1 MVKHGPVYNGQKNWL
16 VLITAILLVIVPT
29 VGGLGFEM
37 AISGGATNGQYH
49 ATAASGIGK
58 TIQAAY
64 GWDNAK
70 STYVTGQISQQY
82 SNNVTISF
90 TAGDAISFVWIFTN
104 NTTWDANALL
114 SNATVYNQMN
124 VKIAASSQTNLTGAA
139 FYMGVAVNSSA
150 LTAQGDKGVT
160 NFLVDQTIYSSTVNK
175 LNQVVELPVLQLLGS
190 KATSTGIMYLG
201 LSQGSGFNKTGSVV
215 SIVLTQEFGHTQQY
229 NILTGTEAFM
239 LVLALVEILLVYI
252 VIPRHKEWEA

>member
-49 ATAASGIGK
+49 ATAASGIDK
-58 TIQAAY
+58 TISAAY

-70 STYVTGQISQQY
+70 STYVAGTLVTGTSD
-82 SNNVTISF
+82 NVTITF
-90 TAGDAISFVWIFTN
+90 AAGDAISFVWVFTN
-104 NTTWDANALL
+104 NDTWDANALL

-124 VKIAASSQTNLTGAA
+124 VKIATTSQTNLTGAA

-201 LSQGSGFNKTGSVV
+201 LSQGSGFKNTSAV

>member
-49 ATAASGIGK
+49 ATAASGIDK
-58 TIQAAY
+58 TISAAY

-70 STYVTGQISQQY
+70 STYVAGILTTGTS
-82 SNNVTISF
+82 NVTITF
-90 TAGDAISFVWIFTN
+90 AAGDAISFVWVFTN
-104 NTTWDANALL
+104 NDTWDANALL

-124 VKIAASSQTNLTGAA
+124 VKIATTSQTNLTGAA

-201 LSQGSGFNKTGSVV
+201 LSQGSGFKNTSAV

>member
-49 ATAASGIGK
+49 ATAASGIDK
-58 TIQAAY
+58 TISAAY

-70 STYVTGQISQQY
+70 STYVAGTLVTGTSD
-82 SNNVTISF
+82 NVTITF
-90 TAGDAISFVWIFTN
+90 AAGDAISFVWVFTN
-104 NTTWDANALL
+104 NDTWDANALL

-124 VKIAASSQTNLTGAA
+124 VKIATTSQTNLTGAA

-150 LTAQGDKGVT
+150 LTAQGDKGVS

-201 LSQGSGFNKTGSVV
+201 LSQGSGFINTSAV

>member
-1 MVKHGPVYNGQKNWL
+1 MVKHGPIYNGQKNWL
-16 VLITAILLVIVPT
+16 VVITALLLVIVPT
-29 VGGLGFEM
+29 VGGLGYGM
-37 AISGGATNGQYH
+37 IVSGGATNGQYH
-49 ATAASGIGK
+49 ATAASGIDK
-58 TIQAAY
+58 TISAAY

-70 STYVTGQISQQY
+70 STYVAGILTPGSG
-82 SNNVTISF
+82 NTTIAF
-90 TAGDAISFVWIFTN
+90 PTGDAISFVWVFTN
-104 NTTWDANALL
+104 NDTWDANALL

-124 VKIAASSQTNLTGAA
+124 VKIAAASQTNLTGVA

-150 LTAQGDKGVT
+150 LTAQGDKGVS
-160 NFLVDQTIYSSTVNK
+160 NFLVEQTIYSSTVNK

-190 KATSTGIMYLG
+190 KATSTGIIYIG

-239 LVLALVEILLVYI
+239 LVLALLEILLVYI
-252 VIPRHKEWEA
+252 VIPRHKEWGA

>member
-49 ATAASGIGK
+49 ATAASGIDK
-58 TIQAAY
+58 TISAAY

-70 STYVTGQISQQY
+70 STYVTGNLTTGTSDD
-82 SNNVTISF
+82 VTIAF
-90 TAGDAISFVWIFTN
+90 PAGDAISFVWVFTN
-104 NTTWDANALL
+104 NDTWDANALL

-124 VKIAASSQTNLTGAA
+124 VKIATTSQTNLTGAA

-150 LTAQGDKGVT
+150 LTAQGDKGVS

-175 LNQVVELPVLQLLGS
+175 LNQVVELPVLQLLAS

-201 LSQGSGFNKTGSVV
+201 LSQGSGFKNTSAV

-239 LVLALVEILLVYI
+239 LVLALLEILLVYI

>member
-1 MVKHGPVYNGQKNWL
+1 
-16 VLITAILLVIVPT
+16 
-29 VGGLGFEM
+29 
-37 AISGGATNGQYH
+37 
-49 ATAASGIGK
+49 
-58 TIQAAY
+58 
-64 GWDNAK
+64 
-70 STYVTGQISQQY
+70 
-82 SNNVTISF
+82 
-90 TAGDAISFVWIFTN
+90 
-104 NTTWDANALL
+104 
-114 SNATVYNQMN
+114 MN
-124 VKIAASSQTNLTGAA
+124 VKIATTSQTNLTGAA

-150 LTAQGDKGVT
+150 LTAQGDKGVS

-201 LSQGSGFNKTGSVV
+201 LSQGSGFKNTSAV

>member
-49 ATAASGIGK
+49 ATAASGIDK
-58 TIQAAY
+58 TISAAY

-70 STYVTGQISQQY
+70 STYVAGILTTGTSD
-82 SNNVTISF
+82 STTIAF
-90 TAGDAISFVWIFTN
+90 PAGDAISFVWVFTN
-104 NTTWDANALL
+104 NDTWDANALL

-124 VKIAASSQTNLTGAA
+124 VKIATTSQTNLTGAV